1 VFGAAAQ
8 RRDVRPGANAMTSQM
23 ACVTEAIP
31 ANSVTRRKKCRRART
46 ATSTA
51 TYKKIVGPSTRR
63 RRARREIARHVL
75 ARNEQCH
82 LSKEMD

>member
-1 VFGAAAQ
+1 MCNLVL
-8 RRDVRPGANAMTSQM
+8 AMTSQM
-23 ACVTEAIP
+23 VCVTDSEAIP
-31 ANSVTRRKKCRRART
+31 ANSVTRRKKCLHART